1 MLASL
6 VSMNNLSAPVAN
18 VCNDASCS
26 AMTRAQALGAECM
39 GFDLPQPTQEQGNVT
54 ICSAFGNTTCLSQGP
69 VGINFTTGP
78 MTWCWGSPYAGECLV
93 SDFAVILGVW
103 SSFDT
108 IGRRHIGHAVDCKIQ
123 KGSVEIRQNGTG
135 MPHMLRET
143 FLTTTT
149 RMEISSPEW
158 FWQSSYRIPR
168 RLEKT
173 VKPYL
178 FSSKGGMVKEFPMT
192 EYLLSNNRT
201 GTDGPEDWY
210 ASQLGTNDTQR
221 VARAIEAN
229 IDMATLFA
237 FAHAPHASPIDI
249 TETHQVSIWTYD
261 ARVLVVLVLPFLAT
275 ILVLSAYWRVQSDEV
290 VIGYDPLGIAR
301 HAEEVLL
308 PSLRAMEQTSEG
320 KDLLPMSSGGA
331 YSALEARPSYREA
344 GDRASTVDD
353 IAVTPPPMRC
363 RSTDTDERSD
373 GVVISPVGRDEYDN
387 SVATRRVASEQKHP
401 AVQTRVYE

>member
-6 VSMNNLSAPVAN
+6 VSMNNLSAPVAH
-18 VCNDASCS
+18 VCSDASCS
-26 AMTRAQALGAECM
+26 AMTRAQALGAECV
-39 GFDLPQPTQEQGNVT
+39 GSDLPQPTQEQGNVT

-69 VGINFTTGP
+69 RGFNFTTGP
-78 MTWCWGSPYAGECLV
+78 MTWCAESPYAGECLV

-103 SSFDT
+103 SSYDT
-108 IGRRHIGHAVDCKIQ
+108 AIRRHIRHAVDCKIQ

-135 MPHMLRET
+135 TPYIIKES
-143 FLTTTT
+143 FLTTTI
-149 RMEISSPEW
+149 RMEVSSPEW
-158 FWQSSYRIPR
+158 YWQSSYRIPR
-168 RLEKT
+168 RNEQT

-178 FSSKGGMVKEFPMT
+178 FSSKGGMVKDVPMA

-210 ASQLGTNDTQR
+210 ASQLGTNDTQK

-237 FAHAPHASPIDI
+237 FAQAPHASPLDI

-301 HAEEVLL
+301 HADEVLM
-308 PSLRAMEQTSEG
+308 PSLKAMKQDSEG
-320 KDLLPMSSGGA
+320 KDQRPMSFGGA
-331 YSALEARPSYREA
+331 YSALRAQPSHREA
-344 GDRASTVDD
+344 VDRASIVHD
-353 IAVTPPPMRC
+353 IAETPPLKRSH
-363 RSTDTDERSD
+363 STDTDERSD
-373 GVVISPVGRDEYDN
+373 RVVISPVGRD
-387 SVATRRVASEQKHP
+387 
-401 AVQTRVYE
+401 